1 MSMTRGLEEWDAR
14 VARVESGL
22 RAEITNAPPPVAAQM
37 RATLGTV
44 YLERGRIEDAL
55 AQFSAAVD
63 LEPSLAQVHVLRGLA
78 VRTSEPCC

>member
-1 MSMTRGLEEWDAR
+1 MTRGLEEWDAR

-55 AQFSAAVD
+55 AQFGAAVGSRSV
-63 LEPSLAQVHVLRGLA
+63 PCAGSRAARAGLRP
-78 VRTSEPCC
+78 REPCC